1 MKAMSAM
8 SHVPIGGGARDL
20 RDLDVPL
27 PGVEGVGEGEL
38 QLGGVARGAPDV
50 EVHWIIQSFL

>member
-20 RDLDVPL
+20 RDLDVPG
-27 PGVEGVGEGEL
+27 PVHDGVGGREGDG
-38 QLGGVARGAPDV
+38 QGHGVAGAAADV
-50 EVHWIIQSFL
+50 HVH